1 MQKKTQTSRLQAEV
15 PPRLLLQMQS
25 LVDSGWYESLEEV
38 VVHALR
44 KYLDS
49 HRAGL
54 MEDLIREDVE
64 WGLRGAD

>member
-1 MQKKTQTSRLQAEV
+1 MPSKPQTNQLRTEV
-15 PPRLLLQMQS
+15 PPRLLSQMQL
-25 LVDSGWYESLEEV
+25 LVDSGWYKNLEDV

-44 KYLDS
+44 KYLES
-49 HRAGL
+49 HRAEL